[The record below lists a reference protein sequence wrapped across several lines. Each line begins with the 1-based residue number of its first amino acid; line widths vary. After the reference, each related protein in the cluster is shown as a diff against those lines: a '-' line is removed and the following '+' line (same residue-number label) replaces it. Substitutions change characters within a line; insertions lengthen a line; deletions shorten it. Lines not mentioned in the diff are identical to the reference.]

1 MNIILIGFMG
11 SGKSSTARFI
21 SRNYSFRF
29 VDSDRIIEKK
39 LKMSVREIFENFGE
53 NFFRSVERDIISSNL
68 FFCSDC
74 VIATGG
80 GLPCHFNN
88 IELLKKIGWV
98 FYLKLSFEDII
109 NRVKNKKNRPL
120 LDNIEEARSLFDKRA
135 SCYKNAH
142 FIIDASRNTEEI
154 ARDIIFKISS

>member
-68 FFCSDC
+68 SFCSGC

-80 GLPCHFNN
+80 GLPCYFNN
-88 IELLKKIGWV
+88 IEMLKKIGWV

-109 NRVKNKKNRPL
+109 DRVKNKTNRPL
-120 LDNIEEARSLFDKRA
+120 LDDIEKARSLFDKRTP
-135 SCYKNAH
+135 CYENAH
-142 FIIDASRNTEEI
+142 FTIDASRSTKEI
-154 ARDIIFKISS
+154 ALDIIFKISS